1 MKTKSFR
8 RPKNALSPYA
18 RLALSIGGGVIVVL
32 IILRVFFPNILYALA
47 SPFWYAGSLA
57 TEQIGS
63 FEDAQ
68 NLFREN
74 QTLKEETLRLQNEN
88 LLLKEQLKE
97 LGLYER
103 EVSPAGVL
111 ARPPLAPYDVLIVSL
126 SAPSYV
132 SALVYGPGGVPIGAI
147 DAISGTEAH
156 VGLYSA
162 SGRMTEG
169 WLGEERLPVRVMG
182 EGSGSFSITL
192 PQETPVSLGDEVFLP
207 GPGALMIGTVARI
220 NTHQASTEKT
230 LSVRPLVNPF
240 SISFVTIAP

>member
-8 RPKNALSPYA
+8 RPKNSFSPYA
-18 RLALSIGGGVIVVL
+18 RLALSIGGGVVLVL
-32 IILRVFFPNILYALA
+32 ILLRVFFPGVLYALA
-47 SPFWYAGSLA
+47 SPFWYAGSFA

-68 NLFREN
+68 QLFREN

-88 LLLKEQLKE
+88 SILKEQLQE
-97 LGLYER
+97 LGLYESQG
-103 EVSPAGVL
+103 VKAGVL

-126 SAPSYV
+126 SAPSFV
-132 SALVYGPGGVPIGAI
+132 GALVYGPGGVPIGEVES
-147 DAISGTEAH
+147 ISGTEAH
-156 VGLYSA
+156 IGLYSR
-162 SGRMTEG
+162 SGRVTEG
-169 WLGEERLPVRVMG
+169 WLGEERLPVSVVG

-192 PQETPVSLGDEVFLP
+192 PQETPVSLGDEVFIP

-230 LSVRPLVNPF
+230 LIVRPLVNPF
-240 SISFVTIAP
+240 SISFVTLAP